1 MHEMHLIKNLLS
13 DLLKHANE
21 QQAEKITKVYLR
33 MGEFTEINEE
43 IVRFFF
49 TENSKGSV
57 AEAAELI
64 IEKSPNRELSLLS
77 FDCE

>member
-1 MHEMHLIKNLLS
+1 MHEMHFIKGLLNDLLS
-13 DLLKHANE
+13 HAKD
-21 QQAEKITKVYLR
+21 QQAKKVTKVFLR
-33 MGEFTEINEE
+33 MGKFTEINEE

-49 TENSKGSV
+49 TENSKGTV

-64 IEKSPNRELSLLS
+64 IEESPNRELSLLS

>member
-1 MHEMHLIKNLLS
+1 MHEMHLIKSLFNDLLS
-13 DLLKHANE
+13 NAKE
-21 QQAEKITKVYLR
+21 QEAGRVTKVFLR

-43 IVRFFF
+43 IIRFFF
-49 TENSKGSV
+49 VENSKGTV
-57 AEAAELI
+57 VEGAELI

>member
-1 MHEMHLIKNLLS
+1 MHEMHLVKNLLS

-49 TENSKGSV
+49 AENSKGSV